1 MNLHKIIFDIMR
13 LCLLSY
19 ISVVFVYVSVA
30 YIYFFSS
37 RLNFCEE
44 VPAFHLPNSYLFL
57 LLSLFF
63 MHFRILRFSFSL
75 IRLLTFLSLNVLN
88 LVAEHRGLSPRY
100 QFLLLSPHYA
110 IMTYAVLLRKLG

>member
-1 MNLHKIIFDIMR
+1 
-13 LCLLSY
+13 
-19 ISVVFVYVSVA
+19 
-30 YIYFFSS
+30 
-37 RLNFCEE
+37 
-44 VPAFHLPNSYLFL
+44 LPNSYLFL

-110 IMTYAVLLRKLG
+110 IMTYAVLLRKLGWLFLFFLSVLGNISDDKTLLNESTLKEHRRLLSATFKETVNPTKRVS